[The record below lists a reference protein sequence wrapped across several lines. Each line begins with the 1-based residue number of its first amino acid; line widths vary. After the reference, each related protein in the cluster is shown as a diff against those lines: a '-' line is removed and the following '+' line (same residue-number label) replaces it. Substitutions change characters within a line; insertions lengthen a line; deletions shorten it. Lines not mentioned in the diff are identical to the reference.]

1 MFYVK
6 VKKSRSKRKAHIPIR
21 LNILF
26 FIVFILFAV
35 LILRLGFLQI
45 VYGEDYK
52 REVEQTNSTTVT
64 KNVPRGE
71 IYDRNFKKLVANK
84 PENTITYTRST
95 STKSADMLK
104 TAEKLSTMIKVDTK
118 SLTERDQIDYW
129 ILKHPKEAKK
139 NTKLTE
145 KEQSEIGNDD
155 YYKKQVESVSKA
167 QLDSLTQQDKNIAFI
182 YRQFNAGYAL
192 TPVNVKS
199 KDVTD
204 VEIAKV
210 SENLGDLPGVDT
222 AKDWIRSYDSKT
234 TLRSILGS
242 VTSEKQGLPDESL
255 QKYLAL
261 GYARNDRVGQ
271 SYVEQQYE
279 SLLRGSKAEYSSE
292 TDSDGNVI
300 STVQEYAGKKGSDV
314 ILTID
319 ADLQSKTDEII
330 KEALKYGKTTPGTRL
345 LDRAYVVIT
354 NPKTGEILT
363 LSGQQYKKG
372 KFEDDSLGTF
382 TSSYV
387 MGSAIKGATVMAG
400 YTYGKQPGY
409 SEIDEPIILKGTAK
423 KSSWFNR
430 DNSFAMNDISAL
442 RQSSN
447 SFMMKTALDIAGAT
461 YVKDGS
467 LDIPNS
473 AFDKLRKVYGEFGLG
488 VKTGIDLPGEAT
500 GIIGQEKEPG
510 KYLDLSYGQY
520 DGYTPLQLNQYV
532 STIANNGYRIAPHIL
547 KQVRDATNEDDE
559 VGALQTQTN
568 PRILNKIDLPKSY
581 FEQVKKGFYEVMNN
595 TSGGTTSGTGATY
608 FAGLDYK
615 VAGKTGTAESF
626 YAGPDWDYT
635 SGIPAPAVW
644 NTTFVGYAPYDDPE
658 IAVSVA
664 VPWAYE
670 GDSDNKLNMRIAKDV
685 FDAYFELQKE
695 RAKKADGTDKALY
708 SDKKDK

>member
-1 MFYVK
+1 MNG
-6 VKKSRSKRKAHIPIR
+6 KKSRSKRKVHIPIR

-26 FIVFILFAV
+26 FIVFTLFAI

-52 REVEQTNSTTVT
+52 NEVEQTNSTTVT

-84 PENTITYTRST
+84 PENTITYTRS
-95 STKSADMLK
+95 STTK
-104 TAEKLSTMIKVDTK
+104 TAEMIATAKKLSTMITVDTDNI
-118 SLTERDQIDYW
+118 TERDLIDYW
-129 ILKHPKEAKK
+129 IIKHPKEAKA
-139 NTKLTE
+139 NTKITDKEAE
-145 KEQSEIGNDD
+145 KIGNAE
-155 YYKKQVESVSKA
+155 YYAKQVESVTKP
-167 QLDSLTQQDKNIAFI
+167 QLAELTTEDKNIAFI

-204 VEIAKV
+204 IEIAKV
-210 SENLGDLPGVDT
+210 SENLSELPGVDT
-222 AKDWIRSYDSKT
+222 AKDWVRSYRSDT

-255 QKYLAL
+255 QSYLAL

-279 SLLRGSKAEYSSE
+279 ALLRGAKAEYSSE
-292 TDSDGNVI
+292 TDSSGNVI
-300 STVQEYAGKKGSDV
+300 STIEDYAGKKGSDV
-314 ILTID
+314 VLTID
-319 ADLQSKTDEII
+319 ADLQAKTDKII
-330 KEALKYGKTTPGTRL
+330 KDTLRMGKTTAGSVF

-363 LSGQQYKKG
+363 LAGQQYKKG

-400 YTYGKQPGY
+400 YTYGKEPGY
-409 SEIDEPIILKGTAK
+409 TEIDEPIELKGTEK

-430 DNSFAMNDISAL
+430 TGSIAMNDISAL

-447 SFMMKTALDIAGAT
+447 VYMMKTALDIAGAT

-467 LDIPNS
+467 LDIPTT
-473 AFDKLRKVYGEFGLG
+473 AFDKLRKVYAEFGLG
-488 VKTGIDLPGEAT
+488 TTTGIDLPGEAT
-500 GIIGQEKEPG
+500 GIIGTETEPG

-547 KQVRDATNEDDE
+547 GQVRDATNEDDE
-559 VGALQTQTN
+559 VGALQTQAN
-568 PRILNKIDLPKSY
+568 ARILNKIDLPKNY
-581 FEQVKKGFYEVMNN
+581 FEQVQKGFYEVMNN
-595 TSGGTTSGTGATY
+595 TAGGTTGGTGASY

-635 SGIPAPAVW
+635 SGIAAPAVW

-664 VPWAYE
+664 VPWAYT
-670 GDSDNKLNMRIAKDV
+670 GDNENHLNMIIAKGV
-685 FDAYFELQKE
+685 FDAYFNLQKE
-695 RAKKADGTDKALY
+695 RAKKADGTDNALKITKE
-708 SDKKDK
+708 DN